1 MRGSV
6 TRFVHAAGTLTR
18 GISTISKKNQI
29 VAGQW
34 LGEEDGARRMGIGQ
48 LSRPYELGETLA
60 TETSLEVDPR
70 PSTFGARVTMAA
82 TVTVPARVAD
92 DEDLAEQPNTGRVMF
107 IDGGTCASPTTVLAE
122 GVAIFNGKASFSTT
136 ALAVGTHS
144 MGRATW
150 AAMAWCRAAMVPPF
164 R

>member
-1 MRGSV
+1 
-6 TRFVHAAGTLTR
+6 
-18 GISTISKKNQI
+18 
-29 VAGQW
+29 
-34 LGEEDGARRMGIGQ
+34 
-48 LSRPYELGETLA
+48 
-60 TETSLEVDPR
+60 
-70 PSTFGARVTMAA
+70 MAA

-136 ALAVGTHS
+136 AHS
-144 MGRATW
+144 MGRAIW
-150 AAMAWCRAAMVPPF
+150 AAMAWRRAAMVPPF